1 MALVQPLLP
10 TSRRVGASKSRSGC
24 KTCKI
29 RKVKC
34 GEEKPACLRCSTT
47 GRKCEYDGGVTSSPP
62 ASSTQSSLIVTR
74 TLSLSPNSGR
84 RERRAFEYYFQHAA
98 QFLAGGMDVDFWTGV
113 VPQICR
119 SEPAVWDAM
128 ISISALFENPDQCP
142 DFTFLRQQQTGS
154 LTLPQNHKDALMWY
168 SRSMS
173 SIHEQIERGTADPYI
188 ALISCVLF
196 ISIEIVQGRLEEALQ
211 LYWQGVSLIQDLRT
225 NAHFAASATKA
236 ALLEN
241 TIIPLFMRLNTIAL
255 TISGTPASEILT
267 FAESHMVQGFTSLDS
282 ARLAIVALSAEAML
296 FERETYLHIM
306 AVAGD
311 SRVDPEFLT
320 RQHNLQARLDHWL
333 RAYTNLVEALLPLS
347 YDAHLPTF
355 QMIVEQA
362 SLILSISA
370 GPDGAQPP
378 FTFEMGVG
386 LPLYLTALRCRDP
399 ILRRR
404 ALHLLRQSPKVQS
417 FFKCTPVALFAEVIM
432 NLEERYSASLRST
445 GSTDHDDSLAPLSSR
460 IPEEARIISAGVFK
474 PQNGPPHGYPADEFA
489 EWLEGE
495 FRNWNRNPDQLVL
508 RFCRGQ
514 HYPEHDTWRLTWE
527 NVPI

>member
-1 MALVQPLLP
+1 
-10 TSRRVGASKSRSGC
+10 
-24 KTCKI
+24 
-29 RKVKC
+29 
-34 GEEKPACLRCSTT
+34 
-47 GRKCEYDGGVTSSPP
+47 
-62 ASSTQSSLIVTR
+62 
-74 TLSLSPNSGR
+74 
-84 RERRAFEYYFQHAA
+84 
-98 QFLAGGMDVDFWTGV
+98 MDVDFWTGV

-128 ISISALFENPDQCP
+128 ISISALFESPDQCP
-142 DFTFLRQQQTGS
+142 DFTFLRQQQNGS
-154 LTLPQNHKDALMWY
+154 LTLAQNQKDALMWY

-255 TISGTPASEILT
+255 TISGTPASELLT
-267 FAESHMVQGFTSLDS
+267 FAESPMGQGFTSLDS

-311 SRVDPEFLT
+311 SRVHPEFLT
-320 RQHNLQARLDHWL
+320 RQQNLQARLDHWL
-333 RAYTNLVEALLPLS
+333 RAYTNLTETLRREPATPPRSPTTTEPILLIYHASASIFVSTCLTCSPLS
-347 YDAHLPTF
+347 YDVHLPTF

-362 SLILSISA
+362 SLILSTSA

-378 FTFEMGVG
+378 FSFEMGVG
-386 LPLYLTALRCRDP
+386 LPLYMTALRCRDP
-399 ILRRR
+399 IIRRR
-404 ALHLLRQSPKVQS
+404 ALHLLRRSPKVQS
-417 FFKCTPVALFAEVIM
+417 FFKCTPVALLAEAIM
-432 NLEERYSASLRST
+432 NLEEGYSASLRST
-445 GSTDHDDSLAPLSSR
+445 GSTGYDDSSAPLSSR
-460 IPEEARIISAGVFK
+460 IPEEARIITAGVFK
-474 PQNGPPHGYPADEFA
+474 PRNGPPHGFPADEFA

-495 FRNWNRNPDQLVL
+495 FRNWNRSSDQLVL

-514 HYPEHDTWRLTWE
+514 HYPEHDTWRLTWA
-527 NVPI
+527 NVPIW